1 MHPRCL
7 GDRLH
12 VGSFLALPDPLLST
26 RSAPLGLIASLRD
39 KSLLTADRQLDDDG
53 ELQED
58 PAAGPRYSWQGMVV
72 NGARGTKLAAAAP
85 KRDAPRERSLTAPT
99 AVASVFGA
107 GADAD
112 LARHI
117 ENVAQSHHAEK
128 RFAQR

>member
-1 MHPRCL
+1 MLP
-7 GDRLH
+7 
-12 VGSFLALPDPLLST
+12 LAMPAAAAAARAD
-26 RSAPLGLIASLRD
+26 AAAEAEEAEAA
-39 KSLLTADRQLDDDG
+39 ADRVTTGALQLHGKAQLVLDDDG

-72 NGARGTKLAAAAP
+72 NGARGTKVAAAAP

-99 AVASVFGA
+99 AVESVFGA

>member
-1 MHPRCL
+1 MT
-7 GDRLH
+7 
-12 VGSFLALPDPLLST
+12 ST
-26 RSAPLGLIASLRD
+26 HCGTVPTSSSGCAPTTHTVAA
-39 KSLLTADRQLDDDG
+39 ADRVTTGALQLHGKAQLVLDDDG

>member
-1 MHPRCL
+1 MTTGAL
-7 GDRLH
+7 QLH
-12 VGSFLALPDPLLST
+12 GKAQLV
-26 RSAPLGLIASLRD
+26 
-39 KSLLTADRQLDDDG
+39 LDDDG

-72 NGARGTKLAAAAP
+72 NGARGTKVAAAAP
-85 KRDAPRERSLTAPT
+85 KTLST
-99 AVASVFGA
+99 AV